1 MTLSWPGI
9 TSSLSPSL
17 LLRILGLGELVG
29 SPRWSGCWDSNGCWP
44 WKLINLVCVGKLI
57 FGMFKLTGIFGLIMF
72 PILAVEVGTWWNC
85 VRFADVDKLIADIC
99 CCWRRPVVVRVAN
112 APAPSCWVVPDDER
126 VTRLLVDTAAAS
138 GWGQTRATG
147 IALSV
152 DVVVVELAINL
163 PDVASDDACCNC
175 AVVTIVDVVP

>member
-57 FGMFKLTGIFGLIMF
+57 LGMFKLTGIFGLIMF

-85 VRFADVDKLIADIC
+85 VRFA
-99 CCWRRPVVVRVAN
+99 VVVRVAN